1 MTSTNIFLFHVQ
13 KEHCCFGSLFASPQ
27 APLSPYSADVIYGD
41 PLAQRERGG
50 SLFLERRT
58 KELLISLI
66 SLSPIFPFLHVA
78 WQGSLLPSRDF
89 VQGPFSSQRCSKDSQ
104 GEREDDEQL

>member
-1 MTSTNIFLFHVQ
+1 MYRKNTADLRLFVLFYKRPYLHIKQTSFI
-13 KEHCCFGSLFASPQ
+13 
-27 APLSPYSADVIYGD
+27 GD

-66 SLSPIFPFLHVA
+66 SLSPIFPFPSLLLP
-78 WQGSLLPSRDF
+78 WQGSPLAIS
-89 VQGPFSSQRCSKDSQ
+89 
-104 GEREDDEQL
+104 